1 MGTRTRTVTIVVTA
15 AIALVACGSDD
26 SADNSSPPAPSASE
40 SSAAESSAPAGST
53 GGAPDTGAGDDA
65 MAAVVEGAQWS
76 DGVDISYGDGTI
88 TYVSDGVP
96 NHARQDQYLVPVAGV
111 TVPTDGSEAQVVDD
125 PTVAQDYN
133 FEITSSPT
141 YSEETTQT
149 NLGPIGLMISGA
161 ALFNPYEAD
170 DSTTALDGNFDVNG
184 VLFVDGCSGH
194 PTPMGLYHY
203 HGVPYCIT
211 DVLDEE
217 GKHSFIIGIVFDGF
231 GVYGPQG
238 ADGDA
243 PTDLDECNGHF
254 GPTPD
259 SPEGIY
265 HYHLTE
271 TDPYSLRCYHGE
283 IDTSQF
289 QPGPPG

>member
-1 MGTRTRTVTIVVTA
+1 MPTVIALLVA
-15 AIALVACGSDD
+15 AIALAACGSDD
-26 SADNSSPPAPSASE
+26 SASTLSNSSESASAD
-40 SSAAESSAPAGST
+40 SSTPDASAAESAGGVMT
-53 GGAPDTGAGDDA
+53 
-65 MAAVVEGAQWS
+65 AVVQGAQWS
-76 DGVDISYGDGTI
+76 AGVDISYGEGTI
-88 TYVSDGVP
+88 TYVSDGLP
-96 NHARQDQYLVPVAGV
+96 SHARQDQYLVPVAGI
-111 TVPTDGSEAQVVDD
+111 TVPTDANEAEVVDD
-125 PTVAQDYN
+125 PTVAQDYD
-133 FEITSSPT
+133 FVITASPT
-141 YSEETTQT
+141 YTQETTAT

-170 DSTTALDGNFDVNG
+170 DTAIALDGNFDVDG
-184 VLFVDGCSGH
+184 VFFIDGCSGH
-194 PTPMGLYHY
+194 PTPMGIYHY

-217 GKHSFIIGIVFDGF
+217 GKHSFIIGVVFDGF

-238 ADGDA
+238 EDGDA

-271 TDPYSLRCYHGE
+271 IDPYSIRCYHGE

-289 QPGPPG
+289 EPGPPPG